1 MDYVLF
7 SVAGFLSYKAQES
20 LRDVLVPEKMS
31 INRDYEKQQKLVNL
45 VTQQYHAYRENFT
58 GNMNFDGDDGS
69 KQSCNYQVFR
79 SI

>member
-1 MDYVLF
+1 MYCVFF
-7 SVAGFLSYKAQES
+7 SVARKLSYEAQES
-20 LRDVLVPEKMS
+20 LDDVLVPEKMS
-31 INRDYEKQQKLVNL
+31 INQDYEKQQKLVSL